1 MDATAAGPAPGM
13 PKKADG
19 GEAGALELSAWEN
32 FLRSPHTVIRLPGQ
46 SPIKLATDRVRA
58 RPAVSPNLS
67 FMIGMNAIG
76 LGVWGLLFP
85 NSVKRTLGVR
95 SPPGLVRAVFGA
107 RELWSGYS
115 LAGDPTRVDVLWARV
130 AADAFDIAALA
141 ALTGRSNPK
150 RGAAR
155 VALGAVVAIAALD
168 LVTAVRL
175 STVQRNCA

>member
-1 MDATAAGPAPGM
+1 MDATAGPAPGM
-13 PKKADG
+13 PKSLEGDG
-19 GEAGALELSAWEN
+19 TALELSAWEN

-46 SPIKLATDRVRA
+46 PAIKLATDRVRA

-67 FMIGMNAIG
+67 MMIGVNAIG
-76 LGVWGLLFP
+76 LGVWGLFFA
-85 NSVKRTLGVR
+85 NGVKKALGVR
-95 SPPGLVRAVFGA
+95 SPPGVVRAIFGA

-141 ALTGRSNPK
+141 ALAGPSNPK
-150 RGAAR
+150 RGNAR
-155 VALGAVVAIAALD
+155 LALGAVLGIAALD
-168 LVTAVRL
+168 LVTAVRM